1 MAVVSSRQ
9 GLIDHCLR
17 RLGAPVIEINVDDD
31 QIEDR
36 VDDALQFYQ
45 EYHSDATSRVYYA
58 YQFTQ
63 ADLDNAYITLPDN
76 TLFVIRALPLTQS
89 YAASR
94 SFFDVKYQLMLN
106 DMAQM
111 GTYIGDLAYY
121 EQMQQYI
128 SLLDRQLSGM
138 PQVSYRRHQNRL
150 LWYSDMN
157 DQDIRVNDY
166 IVLEM
171 YTIIDPQTHTKIYN
185 DMFVKDYTTQLI
197 KQQWG
202 ANLIKFDG
210 MQLPGGVTL
219 NGRQLYD
226 DASSEIDKLR
236 ENMRLEHELPPDFFV
251 G

>member
-1 MAVVSSRQ
+1 
-9 GLIDHCLR
+9 
-17 RLGAPVIEINVDDD
+17 
-31 QIEDR
+31 
-36 VDDALQFYQ
+36 
-45 EYHSDATSRVYYA
+45 
-58 YQFTQ
+58 
-63 ADLDNAYITLPDN
+63 
-76 TLFVIRALPLTQS
+76 
-89 YAASR
+89 
-94 SFFDVKYQLMLN
+94 MLN

-138 PQVSYRRHQNRL
+138 PQVSFRKNQNRL

-157 DQDIRVNDY
+157 DEDIRPGNF

-171 YTIIDPQTHTKIYN
+171 YVTIDPETHTKIYN
-185 DMFVKDYTTQLI
+185 DMFIKDYTTQLI

-202 ANLIKFDG
+202 ANLIKFEG

-219 NGRQLYD
+219 NGRQIYD
-226 DASSEIDKLR
+226 DATGEIQKL
-236 ENMRLEHELPPDFFV
+236 EEDMRLEHELPPDFFV

>member
-1 MAVVSSRQ
+1 
-9 GLIDHCLR
+9 
-17 RLGAPVIEINVDDD
+17 
-31 QIEDR
+31 
-36 VDDALQFYQ
+36 
-45 EYHSDATSRVYYA
+45 
-58 YQFTQ
+58 
-63 ADLDNAYITLPDN
+63 
-76 TLFVIRALPLTQS
+76 
-89 YAASR
+89 
-94 SFFDVKYQLMLN
+94 MLN

-128 SLLDRQLSGM
+128 SLLDRQLNGM
-138 PQVSYRRHQNRL
+138 PQVSYRKNQDRL

-157 DQDIRVNDY
+157 DDDIRPGDY

-171 YTIIDPQTHTKIYN
+171 YIVIDPQTHTKIYN
-185 DMFVKDYTTQLI
+185 DMFVKEYTTQLI

-226 DASSEIDKLR
+226 DATAELQKL
-236 ENMRLEHELPPDFFV
+236 EEDMRLEHELPPDFFV

>member
-17 RLGAPVIEINVDDD
+17 RLGSPVIEINVDDD
-31 QIEDR
+31 QIDDR

-45 EYHSDATSRVYYA
+45 EYHSDATSRIYYS

-63 ADLDNAYITLPDN
+63 EDLDNAYITLPSN
-76 TLFVIRALPLTQS
+76 TLFVVRALPITQS
-89 YAASR
+89 YATSR
-94 SFFDVKYQLMLN
+94 SFFDIKYQLMLN

-138 PQVSYRRHQNRL
+138 PQVSFRKNQNRL

-157 DQDIRVNDY
+157 DEDIRPGNF

-171 YTIIDPQTHTKIYN
+171 YVTIDPETIPKSI
-185 DMFVKDYTTQLI
+185 MICL
-197 KQQWG
+197 
-202 ANLIKFDG
+202 
-210 MQLPGGVTL
+210 
-219 NGRQLYD
+219 
-226 DASSEIDKLR
+226 
-236 ENMRLEHELPPDFFV
+236 
-251 G
+251 

>member
-9 GLIDHCLR
+9 GLIDHALR
-17 RLGAPVIEINVDDD
+17 RLGYPVIEINVDDD

-36 VDDALQFYQ
+36 VDDALQYYQ
-45 EYHSDATSRVYYA
+45 EYHSDAVRHSYYA

-63 ADLDNAYITLPDN
+63 DDLDNEYITLPSDII
-76 TLFVIRALPLTQS
+76 FVVRALPLTQS

-94 SFFDVKYQLMLN
+94 SFFDVKYQIMLN

-128 SLLDRQLSGM
+128 SLLDRQLSGQ
-138 PQVSYRRHQNRL
+138 PVVNFRRHQNRL
-150 LWYSDMN
+150 KWHSDMN
-157 DQDIRVNDY
+157 DQDIAVNDY
-166 IVLEM
+166 IILEC
-171 YTIIDPQTHTKIYN
+171 YRTIDPESFTSVYN
-185 DMFVKDYTTQLI
+185 DMFVKDYTTALI

-202 ANLIKFDG
+202 ANLIKFEG

-219 NGRQLYD
+219 NGRQIYD
-226 DASSEIDKLR
+226 DATAEIERLR
-236 ENMRLEHELPPDFFV
+236 ENMRLEHELPPNFYV

>member
-1 MAVVSSRQ
+1 
-9 GLIDHCLR
+9 
-17 RLGAPVIEINVDDD
+17 
-31 QIEDR
+31 
-36 VDDALQFYQ
+36 
-45 EYHSDATSRVYYA
+45 
-58 YQFTQ
+58 
-63 ADLDNAYITLPDN
+63 
-76 TLFVIRALPLTQS
+76 
-89 YAASR
+89 
-94 SFFDVKYQLMLN
+94 MLN
-106 DMAQM
+106 DLAQM

-128 SLLDRQLSGM
+128 SLLDRQLNGM
-138 PQVSYRRHQNRL
+138 PQVSYRKNQDRL

-157 DQDIRVNDY
+157 DDDIRPGDY

-171 YTIIDPQTHTKIYN
+171 YVVLDPQTHTKIYN
-185 DMFVKDYTTQLI
+185 DMFVKEYTTQLI

-226 DASSEIDKLR
+226 DATAELQKL
-236 ENMRLEHELPPDFFV
+236 EEDMRLEHELPPDFFV

>member
-17 RLGAPVIEINVDDD
+17 RLGYPVIEINVDDD

-45 EYHSDATSRVYYA
+45 EYHSDATSRIYYS

-63 ADLDNAYITLPDN
+63 EDLDNAYITLPDN
-76 TLFVIRALPLTQS
+76 TLFVIRALPITQS
-89 YAASR
+89 YATSR
-94 SFFDVKYQLMLN
+94 SFFDIKYQLMLN

-138 PQVSYRRHQNRL
+138 PQVSFRKNQNRL

-157 DQDIRVNDY
+157 DEDIRPGNF

-171 YTIIDPQTHTKIYN
+171 YIAIDPQTHTKIYN
-185 DMFVKDYTTQLI
+185 DMFIKDYTTQLI

-226 DASSEIDKLR
+226 DATGEIDKLR
-236 ENMRLEHELPPDFFV
+236 ENMRMEHELPPDFFV

>member
-17 RLGAPVIEINVDDD
+17 RLGSPVIEINVDDD
-31 QIEDR
+31 QIDDR

-45 EYHSDATSRVYYA
+45 EYHSDATSRIYYS

-63 ADLDNAYITLPDN
+63 EDLDNAYITLPSN
-76 TLFVIRALPLTQS
+76 TLFVVRALPITQS
-89 YAASR
+89 YATSR
-94 SFFDVKYQLMLN
+94 SFFDIKYQLMLN

-138 PQVSYRRHQNRL
+138 PQVSFRKNQGRL

-157 DQDIRVNDY
+157 DEDIRPGNF
-166 IVLEM
+166 IVFEM
-171 YTIIDPQTHTKIYN
+171 YVTIDPETHTKIYN
-185 DMFVKDYTTQLI
+185 DMFIKDYTTQLI

-202 ANLIKFDG
+202 ANLIKFEG

-219 NGRQLYD
+219 NGRQIYD
-226 DASSEIDKLR
+226 DATGEIQKL
-236 ENMRLEHELPPDFFV
+236 EEDMRLEHELPPDFFV

>member
-1 MAVVSSRQ
+1 MPVVNSRQ
-9 GLIDHCLR
+9 TLIDYCLR
-17 RLGAPVIEINVDDD
+17 RLGSPVIEINVDDD

-36 VDDALQFYQ
+36 VDDALQLYQ
-45 EYHSDATSRVYYA
+45 EYHSDATSRIYYS

-63 ADLDNAYITLPDN
+63 EDLDNKYITLPTN

-89 YAASR
+89 FSTSR
-94 SFFDVKYQLMLN
+94 SFFDIKYQLMLN
-106 DMAQM
+106 DLAQM

-128 SLLDRQLSGM
+128 SLLDRQLNGM
-138 PQVSYRRHQNRL
+138 PQVSWRKNQSRL

-157 DQDIRVNDY
+157 DQDIRPGDY

-171 YTIIDPQTHTKIYN
+171 YIVIDPETHTKIYN
-185 DMFVKDYTTQLI
+185 DMFVKEYTTQLI

-202 ANLIKFDG
+202 ANLIKFEG

-226 DASSEIDKLR
+226 DATAELQKL
-236 ENMRLEHELPPDFFV
+236 EEDMRLEHELPPDFFV

>member
-17 RLGAPVIEINVDDD
+17 RLGYPVIEINVDDD

-36 VDDALQFYQ
+36 VDDALQYYQ
-45 EYHSDATSRVYYA
+45 EFHVDAVRHSYYV

-63 ADLDNAYITLPDN
+63 DDLDNEYITLPADIIS
-76 TLFVIRALPLTQS
+76 VIRALPLTQS

-94 SFFDVKYQLMLN
+94 SFFDIKYQLMLN

-121 EQMQQYI
+121 EQMQQYV
-128 SLLDRQLSGM
+128 SLLDRQLSGQ
-138 PQVSYRRHQNRL
+138 PIVRFRRHMNQL
-150 LWYSDMN
+150 KWHSDMN
-157 DQDIRVNDY
+157 DQYIAAGDY
-166 IVLEM
+166 IVLECYRTINPET
-171 YTIIDPQTHTKIYN
+171 YTAVYN
-185 DMFVKDYTTQLI
+185 DRFVKDYTTQLI

-202 ANLIKFDG
+202 ANLIKFEG

-219 NGRQLYD
+219 NGRQIYD
-226 DASSEIDKLR
+226 DATAEIERLK
-236 ENMRLEHELPPDFFV
+236 ETMRLEYEFPPDFFV

>member
-17 RLGAPVIEINVDDD
+17 RLGEPVIEVNVDPD

-36 VDDALQFYQ
+36 VDDTLQLYQ
-45 EYHSDATSRVYYA
+45 EYHSDATQRRYYS

-63 ADLDNAYITLPDN
+63 ADLDNAYIELPTS
-76 TLFVIRALPLTQS
+76 TLFVIRALPITQS
-89 YAASR
+89 YAATR
-94 SFFDVKYQLMLN
+94 SFFDIKYQMMLN

-121 EQMQQYI
+121 EQMQQYV
-128 SLLDRQLSGM
+128 SLLDGMLSGA
-138 PQVSYRRHQNRL
+138 PQVSFQRNQNRL
-150 LWYSDMN
+150 AWFSDMK
-157 DQDIRVNDY
+157 DQDIRVGDY
-166 IVLEM
+166 VVLEM
-171 YTIIDPQTHTKIYN
+171 YTIVDPETHTKVYN

-202 ANLIKFDG
+202 TNLSKFEG
-210 MQLPGGVTL
+210 MQLPGGITM
-219 NGRQLYD
+219 NGRQIYD
-226 DASSEIDKLR
+226 DATVELEKLK
-236 ENMRLEHELPPDFFV
+236 ENMRLEHELPPYFFV